1 MSNLNCVI
9 LEGHLTKQAEMGYF
23 QDQTPYCNFSI
34 AVNDSWKNQNGE
46 YENIASFIECTM
58 KGKYAESMCK
68 HLVKGRALRVLGR
81 LKQQRWNK
89 DGQNFSKIVVRVQ
102 EIYLSP
108 LSNQDGGN
116 YQKPVNNSGYQAPQ
130 QNYSSYAAPAESEP
144 EFIPFDMPS
153 EDIPF

>member
-9 LEGHLTKQAEMGYF
+9 LEGHLVKQAEMGYF

-58 KGKYAESMCK
+58 KGKYAEAMCK
-68 HLVKGRALRVLGR
+68 HLTKGRGLRVLGR
-81 LKQQRWNK
+81 LKQNRWSK
-89 DGQNFSKIVVRVQ
+89 DGQNYSKIVVRVQ
-102 EIYLSP
+102 EVYLSP
-108 LSNQDGGN
+108 LSNQETGN
-116 YQKPVNNSGYQAPQ
+116 YSKPVNNYQE
-130 QNYSSYAAPAESEP
+130 NAPAEYHNYEQPQDEP
-144 EFIPFDMPS
+144 AFIPFEG